1 MKLREVWNSEG
12 KGGESSKKA
21 GVGSLGLRPPRG
33 QEERTCVWM

>member
-12 KGGESSKKA
+12 KGSKKV
-21 GVGSLGLRPPRG
+21 GVGSLGLRPPRS